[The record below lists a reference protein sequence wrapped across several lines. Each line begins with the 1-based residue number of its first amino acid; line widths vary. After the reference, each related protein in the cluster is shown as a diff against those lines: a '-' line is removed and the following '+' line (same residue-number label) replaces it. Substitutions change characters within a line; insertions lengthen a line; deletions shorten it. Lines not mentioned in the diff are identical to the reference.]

1 MIDFLQNILRIESRT
16 YAEGA
21 LAAFVVDAM
30 RARGFDAAWVDETGN
45 ALGLVRGRERG
56 AATMLLTHLDHID
69 VGDLTQWRHPPFA
82 GEIENG
88 VVYGRGA
95 VDIKG
100 PLAAHVFTLVRM
112 LERGVRPRCDVL
124 VTIPIEEEVGGRG
137 MVELLRR
144 LPLETPLGGLELG
157 ACVVGEPSGNRVMLG
172 HRGVNRCTVYFH
184 GRAHHASLAINQDNP
199 HFALAEFIKRLERVE
214 LPMHPILGGSS
225 ITPTVIHADTASNN
239 LTPNTIKLTLD
250 WRTVIENGADVRTVL
265 TELTQGLPA
274 TFVSYDDWQSG
285 PDGVKNPG
293 FVTAPDHP
301 LVMAL
306 RRARD
311 ALLPPLEPGLWKF
324 ATDGRHAHALGIAC
338 VGFGPGL
345 ETLAHTTEERI
356 DIAQLEDHVR
366 VLGAFLESYA
376 TPSR

>member
-1 MIDFLQNILRIESRT
+1 MIDFLQHILRIESRT

-21 LAAFVVDAM
+21 LAAFVVETM

-45 ALGLVRGRERG
+45 ALGLVRGLERG

-69 VGDLTQWRHPPFA
+69 VGDLAQWRHGPFA
-82 GEIENG
+82 GVLEDDVI
-88 VVYGRGA
+88 YGRGA

-100 PLAAHVFTLVRM
+100 PLAAQVFTLVGM
-112 LERGVRPRCDVL
+112 LERGVRPKRDVL
-124 VTIPIEEEVGGRG
+124 IAIPVEEEVGGRG
-137 MVELLRR
+137 MVELLKT
-144 LPLETPLGGLELG
+144 LPLETSLGPLEVG

-184 GRAHHASLAINQDNP
+184 GRAHHASLAIQNENP
-199 HFALAEFIKRLERVE
+199 HFAMAEFIKRLERVR
-214 LPMHPILGGSS
+214 LPTHPILGPSS

-250 WRTVIENGADVRTVL
+250 WRTVSENGDDVRAIL
-265 TELTQGLPA
+265 SELTKDLPA

-293 FVTAPDHP
+293 FVTKPDHP
-301 LVMAL
+301 LVLAM
-306 RRARD
+306 RQARD
-311 ALLPPLEPGLWKF
+311 SILPPLEPGLWKF
-324 ATDGRHAHALGIAC
+324 ATDGRHAHAKGIPC

-345 ETLAHTTEERI
+345 ESLAHTTEERI
-356 DIAQLEDHVR
+356 EIMQLEDHVR
-366 VLGAFLESYA
+366 VLGAFLEIYE
-376 TPSR
+376 PN